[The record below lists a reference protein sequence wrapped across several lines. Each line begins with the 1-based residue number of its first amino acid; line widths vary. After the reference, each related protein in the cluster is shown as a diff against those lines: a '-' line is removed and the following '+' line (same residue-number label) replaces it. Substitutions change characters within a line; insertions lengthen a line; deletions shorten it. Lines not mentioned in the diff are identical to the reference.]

1 MYLRHLNFFIFFKKF
16 SFYIRGYKF
25 MHVSYFGPQ
34 RHGVLGKDFPLLH
47 ISHHGLHQLE
57 LQKLSPQVDP
67 LEVTLLLDL
76 LRKLLVQH
84 LPQNHHMKGVPY
96 YLRGTH
102 QASSHQQQTLLLE
115 DVHSQV
121 FKGYW
126 YLSMVL
132 MAFAVF
138 NK

>member
-1 MYLRHLNFFIFFKKF
+1 
-16 SFYIRGYKF
+16 

-34 RHGVLGKDFPLLH
+34 RHGVLGKDYLLLH

-84 LPQNHHMKGVPY
+84 LLQNHHMKGVPY

-126 YLSMVL
+126 YLSTVL

>member
-1 MYLRHLNFFIFFKKF
+1 M
-16 SFYIRGYKF
+16 
-25 MHVSYFGPQ
+25 
-34 RHGVLGKDFPLLH
+34 
-47 ISHHGLHQLE
+47 
-57 LQKLSPQVDP
+57 DP

-76 LRKLLVQH
+76 LRKILVQH

-126 YLSMVL
+126 YLSTVL

-138 NK
+138 NKYVSSFSTYLGFDVIFGHPNVPIQLARVFSGCVACNR

>member
-1 MYLRHLNFFIFFKKF
+1 
-16 SFYIRGYKF
+16 

-34 RHGVLGKDFPLLH
+34 RHGVLGKDYLLLH

-76 LRKLLVQH
+76 LRKILVQH

-126 YLSMVL
+126 
-132 MAFAVF
+132 
-138 NK
+138 